1 MLNSE
6 VCVARFEGDGVAKE
20 FAIPFKYGLNQ
31 DLTAQIQVLSFDG
44 VDITPLVQGT
54 DYTVSGDGQKITGKI
69 VFGTAPTAGIKLA
82 VLRDIPLIQLSDWVN
97 GEQIDL
103 EEMEMLFDRLTESLQ
118 QINERALRS
127 ATLSVFSEVDPDKTV
142 EATERFAGSAQDSA
156 NTAVTKAQEAADS
169 AQDARRY
176 AQQAAAGQVYS
187 DWEEDDPDEPSYI
200 DNKPTNLITTDN
212 IGQYIPVDTMATY
225 TTLTGTYTSATTKYS
240 YTLDAD
246 KCYILDQ
253 DNENTVTDYEFTLPT
268 IEDATK
274 VHQIVIKMRT
284 LNSLDVDWGTT
295 VYFNGEEPVTTSG
308 GLFTV
313 FYDYNPITE
322 AWTVGVI
329 SEETAA

>member
-6 VCVARFEGDGVAKE
+6 TCVAKYDGDGVAKE
-20 FAIPFKYGLNQ
+20 FAIPFKYCLNQ
-31 DLTAQIQVLSFDG
+31 DLTAQIQVLSYDG
-44 VDITPLVQGT
+44 TNITPLEQVT
-54 DYTVSGDGQKITGKI
+54 DYTVSGDGEKVTGKI
-69 VFGTAPTAGIKLA
+69 VFATAPAAGTKLA
-82 VLRDIPLIQLSDWVN
+82 ILRDIPLIQLSDWVN

-103 EEMEMLFDRLTESLQ
+103 EEMEMLFDRLTECLQ
-118 QINERALRS
+118 QISERSTRS

-169 AQDARRY
+169 AEDARRY
-176 AQQAAAGQVYS
+176 AQQAAAGQVNS

-200 DNKPTNLITTDN
+200 DNKPTNLITTGN

-225 TTLTGTYTSATTKYS
+225 TELEGTYIAASTKYS

-246 KCYILDQ
+246 KSYIIDQ
-253 DNENTVTDYEFTLPT
+253 DNEHNVTNYEFVLPT
-268 IEDATK
+268 IDDATK

-295 VYFNGEEPVTTSG
+295 VYFNGEKPVTTSA

-313 FYDYNPITE
+313 FYDYNPITA
-322 AWTVGVI
+322 AWSVGVI
-329 SEETAA
+329 TEETAA